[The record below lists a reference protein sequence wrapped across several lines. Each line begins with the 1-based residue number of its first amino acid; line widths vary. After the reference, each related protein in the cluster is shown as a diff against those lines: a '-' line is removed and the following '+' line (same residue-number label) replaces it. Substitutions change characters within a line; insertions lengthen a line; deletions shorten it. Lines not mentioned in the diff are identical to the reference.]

1 MKKSNSTQA
10 HDQNFKELIELFFKE
25 FLEFAL
31 PEHYLQI
38 DFEQVHFLKQEYFG
52 DKPKHKRVR
61 KLLDVVASVKIHGEL
76 SHILIHVEHQST
88 RERDFAKR
96 MFQYFCHLWLKHQ
109 VPIYPIAI
117 FSDDTVW
124 KRRVESYFE
133 FYCMAKQIVRFDF
146 QMIKLKDLN
155 WRHYLHTENPVAI
168 ALMSKMNFKKSER
181 PYVKAEIL
189 RLLVTGKVRE
199 HPKSY
204 FLRNF
209 MEHYLDLNPE
219 ESIIYEQ
226 EAEKFIVEPEVKE
239 MILARPFQQK
249 YDEGIEKGLQ
259 LGIEQGR
266 EQGIEKGIEQG
277 KLETVTKMLAKGCKW
292 DFIEE
297 VTGISEDC
305 YRKHFLNL

>member
-10 HDQNFKELIELFFKE
+10 HDHNFKELIELFFKE

-31 PEHYLQI
+31 PDQYLQI
-38 DFEQVHFLKQEYFG
+38 DFNQVHFMQQEYFG
-52 DKPKHKRVR
+52 DKPQNKRTR
-61 KLLDVVASVKIHGEL
+61 KLLDVVASVKNHGEL

-88 RERDFAKR
+88 RERHFAKR
-96 MFQYFCHLWLKHQ
+96 MFHYFCHLWLKHQ
-109 VPIYPIAI
+109 VPVYPIAI
-117 FSDDTVW
+117 FSDDAHW
-124 KRRVESYFE
+124 RKPLKPYFE
-133 FYCMAKQIVRFDF
+133 LHTLDHQIIRFDYHL
-146 QMIKLKDLN
+146 IKLKDLN
-155 WRHYLHTENPVAI
+155 WRHYLNAQNPVAI

-189 RLLVTGKVRE
+189 RLLVTGTVRE

-209 MEHYLDLNPE
+209 MEQYLDLNPE

-226 EAEKFIVEPEVKE
+226 ETEKFLVEPEVKE

-249 YDEGIEKGLQ
+249 YDEGIEKG
-259 LGIEQGR
+259 
-266 EQGIEKGIEQG
+266 IEKGIEQG
-277 KLETVTKMLAKGCKW
+277 VEKGIEKGIEKGKLETVAKMLAKGCKW

-297 VTGISEDC
+297 VTGITEAS
-305 YRKHFLNL
+305 YRKS